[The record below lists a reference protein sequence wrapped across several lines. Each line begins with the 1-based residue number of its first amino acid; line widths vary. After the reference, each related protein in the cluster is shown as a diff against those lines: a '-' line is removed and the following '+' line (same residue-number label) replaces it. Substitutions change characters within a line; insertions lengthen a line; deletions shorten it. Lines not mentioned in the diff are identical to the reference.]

1 MPDKASNEKQNLD
14 WEDQQN
20 QRVQVPTG
28 LSFRPDEISGSLKKE
43 RKIQC
48 GSELPIPGYSNGPKQ
63 FVRWMVC
70 YLSHVLNSELIVC
83 YSIGKKFGNQMP
95 FGFQTFYHGGY

>member
-1 MPDKASNEKQNLD
+1 MPDKASNEKQNRG

-28 LSFRPDEISGSLKKE
+28 LSFRPDEISGSLKKKE
-43 RKIQC
+43 KYSVDLNC
-48 GSELPIPGYSNGPKQ
+48 EFVGYSNGPKQ
-63 FVRWMVC
+63 FVRRMVC
-70 YLSHVLNSELIVC
+70 YLSHVLNSKLIVC

>member
-28 LSFRPDEISGSLKKE
+28 LSFPPDEISGSLEKE
-43 RKIQC
+43 RKYSGDLNC
-48 GSELPIPGYSNGPKQ
+48 ELVWYSNGLKQ
-63 FVRWMVC
+63 FVRQMIC
-70 YLSHVLNSELIVC
+70 YSSHALNSKLMVS
-83 YSIGKKFGNQMP
+83 YSIGK
-95 FGFQTFYHGGY
+95 

>member
-28 LSFRPDEISGSLKKE
+28 LSFPPDEISGSLKKE
-43 RKIQC
+43 RKIQW
-48 GSELPIPGYSNGPKQ
+48 GSELRIGLVFKWSKTVCSSNDLLFEP
-63 FVRWMVC
+63 C
-70 YLSHVLNSELIVC
+70 LE
-83 YSIGKKFGNQMP
+83 
-95 FGFQTFYHGGY
+95 